1 MKKRARRREGKI
13 RVMIVDDHALIRQA
27 LKTIIDAEAGLVVVA
42 EADGGRAAIDLFER
56 NRPDVILM
64 DGSMPEMSGIETTRR
79 LKHLEPKVK
88 IIGLTLYSQST
99 YLEEMVAVGA
109 SGYLVKTGSPEN
121 LINAIRIVDN
131 GGTYLDPAVPRCAA
145 AVAHKRS
152 STQKLTTDEMAVAKL
167 LANGQTNTEIADLVR
182 PENSGGGNASRRRR
196 EKTRCPHPC
205 RAGPPRRRAP
215 LARRLRSGRKIA
227 VSKIGSTESRPTK
240 SGCGVNLRAFSDEFF
255 PLFLVM

>member
-1 MKKRARRREGKI
+1 
-13 RVMIVDDHALIRQA
+13 MIVDDHARIREA
-27 LKTIIDAEAGLVVVA
+27 LRTIIDAEAGLVVVA

-121 LINAIRIVDN
+121 VINAIRIVSN
-131 GGTYLDPAVPRCAA
+131 GGTYLDPAVPRCAV
-145 AVAHKRS
+145 AVARKGS

-167 LANGQTNTEIADLVR
+167 LANGQTNSEIADSLGLKIQAVETRRAAAVKKLGVHTRAELVR
-182 PENSGGGNASRRRR
+182 
-196 EKTRCPHPC
+196 
-205 RAGPPRRRAP
+205 
-215 LARRLRSGRKIA
+215 LAADRHW
-227 VSKIGSTESRPTK
+227 
-240 SGCGVNLRAFSDEFF
+240 FDD
-255 PLFLVM
+255 

>member
-13 RVMIVDDHALIRQA
+13 RVMIVDDHARIREA
-27 LKTIIDAEAGLVVVA
+27 LKNIIDAEAGLVVVA

-64 DGSMPEMSGIETTRR
+64 DGSMPEMNGIETTRR

-121 LINAIRIVDN
+121 VINAIRIVGN

-145 AVAHKRS
+145 AVARKGS

-167 LANGQTNTEIADLVR
+167 LANGQTNSEIADSLGLKIQAVETRRAAAVKKLGVHTRAELVR
-182 PENSGGGNASRRRR
+182 
-196 EKTRCPHPC
+196 
-205 RAGPPRRRAP
+205 
-215 LARRLRSGRKIA
+215 LAADRHW
-227 VSKIGSTESRPTK
+227 
-240 SGCGVNLRAFSDEFF
+240 FDD
-255 PLFLVM
+255 